1 MWVSSVCSK
10 NVAYIDPDASARDAA
25 GRMSESHT
33 GTLVVVA
40 QGGGRPSGI
49 LTDRDLVLKVMA
61 TGSSPEAVC
70 VANVMTS
77 DVATCRHDD
86 DLFEAARLMRWHG
99 VRRLPVLDPKG
110 KVIGLVTAD
119 DIYAALAAHVAELG
133 QAFAREH
140 LHELE
145 GAPPG

>member
-10 NVAYIDPDASARDAA
+10 NVAFIDPDASARDAA
-25 GRMSESHT
+25 GRMSESHA
-33 GTLVVVA
+33 GTLVVV
-40 QGGGRPSGI
+40 GPNGGRPAGI

-61 TGSSPEAVC
+61 RGASPEAEC
-70 VANVMTS
+70 VANVMTRE
-77 DVATCRHDD
+77 VATCRHDD

-99 VRRLPVLDPKG
+99 VRRLPVLDAKG
-110 KVIGLVTAD
+110 HVIGLVTAD

-145 GAPPG
+145 GASS

>member
-1 MWVSSVCSK
+1 MWASSVCSK
-10 NVAYIDPDASARDAA
+10 NVAFIGQDASARDAA
-25 GRMSESHT
+25 GQMSESHA
-33 GTLVVVA
+33 GTLVVVGPGEA
-40 QGGGRPSGI
+40 RPLGI

-61 TGSSPEAVC
+61 KGASPEAVC

-77 DVATCRHDD
+77 EVATCRHDD

-99 VRRLPVLDPKG
+99 VRRLPVLDAKG
-110 KVIGLVTAD
+110 LVMGLVTAD

-140 LHELE
+140 LHEIE
-145 GAPPG
+145 GTTP